1 MTDVDGIKKVFVS
14 GCLNGPAIR
23 FNRTSV
29 DVESEIWDRWE
40 AEGRLVSFCAEL
52 AVGFP
57 VPRPPAEIVG
67 GEGSNVLAGA
77 ATVKEDTG
85 RDVTELFVSGAEMA
99 VARALATGCAVA
111 LLTDGSPTCGT
122 TYIYDGSFG
131 GGTKAGMGVAAE
143 ALVRNGIAV
152 FPEDQIQEADEYLRS
167 LD

>member
-1 MTDVDGIKKVFVS
+1 MTDVDGMKGMKKVFVS

-67 GEGSNVLAGA
+67 GVRETFGVTLQPEPIFLGFPKGWSLSSPP
-77 ATVKEDTG
+77 G
-85 RDVTELFVSGAEMA
+85 RSDSG
-99 VARALATGCAVA
+99 
-111 LLTDGSPTCGT
+111 PT
-122 TYIYDGSFG
+122 
-131 GGTKAGMGVAAE
+131 
-143 ALVRNGIAV
+143 RW
-152 FPEDQIQEADEYLRS
+152 RR
-167 LD
+167 